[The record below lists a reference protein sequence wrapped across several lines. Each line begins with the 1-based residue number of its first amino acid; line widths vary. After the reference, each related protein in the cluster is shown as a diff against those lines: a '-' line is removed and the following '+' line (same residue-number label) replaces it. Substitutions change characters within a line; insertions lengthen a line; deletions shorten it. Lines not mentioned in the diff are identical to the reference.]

1 MKKIYIILVVI
12 VIAAVAGVW
21 YFSSSGNRQS
31 PVNETVKLMNDNQAI
46 DNEAADLPPIINE
59 GENTV
64 NKVNNLADN
73 DGGLAVNNQ
82 FREFNL
88 TAANFKY
95 DVTEIRVKKGE
106 TIKINFKVV
115 QGFHDLV
122 IDEFNARTAQLQTGQ
137 SEIIEFVADQSG
149 EFEYYCSIG
158 SHRAMGMVGKLIVE

>member
-1 MKKIYIILVVI
+1 
-12 VIAAVAGVW
+12 
-21 YFSSSGNRQS
+21 
-31 PVNETVKLMNDNQAI
+31 
-46 DNEAADLPPIINE
+46 
-59 GENTV
+59 V